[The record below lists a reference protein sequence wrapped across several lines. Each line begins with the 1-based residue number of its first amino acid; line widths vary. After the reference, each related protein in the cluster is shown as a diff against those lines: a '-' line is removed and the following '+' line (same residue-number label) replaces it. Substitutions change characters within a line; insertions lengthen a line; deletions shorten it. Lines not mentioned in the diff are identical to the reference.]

1 MAEDA
6 LFVVTVASEKGGVGK
21 TTIATNLAV
30 YLKAL
35 CEDLPVTIAS
45 FDNHFSVDN
54 MFAIGGRSGRTV
66 AALFDEAPLEQAV
79 SLGEYGVGFLRSERR
94 LELDQPDD
102 HARLRRKLAASGL
115 QGILVLDTRPLLDG
129 LTRQALEAAD
139 LVLVP
144 VKDRPSLVNAA
155 SVVAAAGDNG
165 SGGRVWLVPS
175 LIDGRLRLANGA
187 GMRDYLTVMAGERDL
202 QVAPVA
208 ISKSP
213 KVEGLAAGFGSRI
226 HPVLTRARGTAVHRQ
241 LRDLAAFV
249 LDQRKAALE
258 RAELRCALV
267 NDNSLPAR
275 LRQRLQPA
283 CPLCGRPASGASG
296 VLLLARS
303 GRLLAAIHDGCF
315 DRLLESTETGSMVAR
330 DSGFLAFQLT
340 GPGLSGTAAECRLAL
355 FDRLG
360 GLQLE
365 EQLAASAADLVA
377 GLFAALTGQD
387 GALLTRETAIVPLN
401 GQAPAQL
408 LKTGAD
414 TDWRR
419 RARAV
424 WRSLNDQF

>member
-66 AALFDEAPLEQAV
+66 AALFDQAPLEQAV

-94 LELDQPDD
+94 FELDQPDD

-115 QGILVLDTRPLLDG
+115 RGILVLDTRPLLDG

-187 GMRDYLTVMAGERDL
+187 GMRD
-202 QVAPVA
+202 
-208 ISKSP
+208 
-213 KVEGLAAGFGSRI
+213 
-226 HPVLTRARGTAVHRQ
+226 
-241 LRDLAAFV
+241 
-249 LDQRKAALE
+249 
-258 RAELRCALV
+258 
-267 NDNSLPAR
+267 
-275 LRQRLQPA
+275 
-283 CPLCGRPASGASG
+283 
-296 VLLLARS
+296 
-303 GRLLAAIHDGCF
+303 
-315 DRLLESTETGSMVAR
+315 
-330 DSGFLAFQLT
+330 
-340 GPGLSGTAAECRLAL
+340 
-355 FDRLG
+355 
-360 GLQLE
+360 
-365 EQLAASAADLVA
+365 
-377 GLFAALTGQD
+377 
-387 GALLTRETAIVPLN
+387 
-401 GQAPAQL
+401 
-408 LKTGAD
+408 
-414 TDWRR
+414 
-419 RARAV
+419 
-424 WRSLNDQF
+424 